1 MVPVT
6 KPRSSCD
13 PKEMAAR
20 GRIGA
25 YTSHSRHDLHDLTAS
40 ARAAF
45 LQTFEDQVDPD
56 GVLPAGERARRVE
69 AARKAHFARLAYRSA
84 AARRAHKASEAEGG
98 EAA

>member
-1 MVPVT
+1 MVRNP
-6 KPRSSCD
+6 KPQSSYD
-13 PKEMAAR
+13 PEEMAAR

-45 LQTFEDQVDPD
+45 LRSFENQVDPD

-69 AARKAHFARLAYRSA
+69 AARKAHFTRLAYRSA
-84 AARRAHKASEAEGG
+84 AARRARKAAEGEGG
-98 EAA
+98 EAT